1 MTFCRSWRSF
11 EIPVGPNQAG
21 YSVLQG
27 SRIALL
33 LDVYEQDDFFGGL
46 IAVPALG
53 RASGDYQLLQ
63 VEAKKRRR
71 QTIRRKTS

>member
-33 LDVYEQDDFFGGL
+33 LDVFRWPHYGKGH
-46 IAVPALG
+46 VPVAEG
-53 RASGDYQLLQ
+53 R
-63 VEAKKRRR
+63 
-71 QTIRRKTS
+71 